1 MEFLSFAAFL
11 ITLRET
17 MEAALIVGILLAYLD
32 KTGNFQLKRDVW
44 IGTILA
50 VVASGLAAVLFEV
63 FTNGFEGDTEKL
75 FEGIVMLLAASI
87 LTSMI
92 LWMFRNAKDIR
103 MGLEEKA
110 QAAISGT
117 KKYAIFS
124 LAFVAVFREG
134 IETVLFLAGVTSNEP
149 TSAVL
154 FSGAIGIIVSI
165 ILAVLAFRGA
175 IELNLRQFFNV
186 TSIFLIL
193 FAAGLFS
200 HGIHEFQELGW
211 FGAESAPWNE
221 AVWDS
226 SSWLNDKDDGLGALF
241 RALFGYQ
248 DKPSLLEIGAYVG
261 YWLGIGAIF
270 LEINKRGPLA
280 PAEIQTT

>member
-1 MEFLSFAAFL
+1 
-11 ITLRET
+11 

-32 KTGNFQLKRDVW
+32 KTGNFRLKRDVW
-44 IGTILA
+44 IGTIVA
-50 VVASGLAAVLFEV
+50 VAASGLVALLFEN

-149 TSAVL
+149 SSAIL
-154 FSGAIGIIVSI
+154 FSGTIGIIVSV
-165 ILAVLAFRGA
+165 ILAVLAFKGA

-221 AVWDS
+221 ALWDTS
-226 SSWLNDKDDGLGALF
+226 PLLNDKDDGLGALF

-248 DKPSLLEIGAYVG
+248 DKPSLLETGAYVG
-261 YWLGIGAIF
+261 YWLGITIVF
-270 LEINKRGPLA
+270 LEINRKIPLV
-280 PAEIQTT
+280 PATIQTA